1 MKRIASIG
9 IATTMVAATLTG
21 ALAADLKSLPAP
33 FIENGKT
40 DVQIVIGAVAD
51 TADVIGAVDIATGL
65 IEIKQSVVAIP
76 GQTSTSVEDGIKI
89 AQSGN
94 PLNLNEGLPTAFG
107 SGATIDE
114 SDLPTLLADGVLVD
128 DDDSEEYD
136 YTQEMYLN
144 TSVKPQFDRAVESD
158 WEMPQLYLDLDTNAA
173 AIWNYSLE
181 FTGDSVNVT
190 LLEDSETIEMLEIG
204 RASCRERV

>member
-1 MKRIASIG
+1 MNKTMKRIASIG

-89 AQSGN
+89 A
-94 PLNLNEGLPTAFG
+94 
-107 SGATIDE
+107 
-114 SDLPTLLADGVLVD
+114 
-128 DDDSEEYD
+128 
-136 YTQEMYLN
+136 
-144 TSVKPQFDRAVESD
+144 
-158 WEMPQLYLDLDTNAA
+158 
-173 AIWNYSLE
+173 
-181 FTGDSVNVT
+181 
-190 LLEDSETIEMLEIG
+190 
-204 RASCRERV
+204 